1 MDLNWK
7 RVAAALLV
15 LVLLVPLSL
24 SCGDDGDGGKVTIT
38 IGQLTDFTGPGAPA
52 IKNITYVTQDV
63 AKHYNDEELIPGVR
77 VKIAAYDTK
86 FDPARYP
93 LGYEWCK
100 MQGAEVVITI
110 TADPAELLKP
120 FAEKDKV
127 VIAAMGAVEELFEP
141 PEWVFGFSS
150 TVTDS
155 MKTLFRWV
163 SDNVWDGQGTPRIGA
178 VGWRDEQSMDALR
191 AVEEYTE
198 SHPEQFDYVGAYT
211 SPVGTMNFT
220 MEAGKLADADCDYVA
235 VISGYMGGFFLRDFR
250 EAGGTARLLD
260 CIGSIG
266 SYRKFYSDLVGW
278 EMLDGFLSTQ
288 QSLYWTDEGPIVE
301 LLTELVHRYR
311 SGEADEIIAGG
322 NGYVGAGHMVVG
334 IFEVLEQAVAQVG
347 AENFDGQAYFDAC
360 LNYKTT
366 SAMWEGYYPEYEF
379 TETRRLLM
387 DHAMISG
394 YDAEAEDYVGLSG
407 WLPNVE

>member
-1 MDLNWK
+1 LEGRPDFEGTKEEDMDLNWK

-24 SCGDDGDGGKVTIT
+24 GCGDDGDGGKVTIT

-63 AKHYNDEELIPGVR
+63 AKYYNDEELIPGVR

-100 MQGAEVVITI
+100 MQGAEVIITI
-110 TADPAELLKP
+110 IADAAEVCKP
-120 FAEKDKV
+120 FAKRDKV
-127 VIAAMGAVEELFEP
+127 VIAAMGATPELFDP

-250 EAGGTARLLD
+250 EADGTARLLD

-366 SAMWEGYYPEYEF
+366 SAMWEGYYPEG
-379 TETRRLLM
+379 RR
-387 DHAMISG
+387 
-394 YDAEAEDYVGLSG
+394 
-407 WLPNVE
+407 